1 MLGPRTLL
9 IFLSKDYLIN
19 IKQVNLNP
27 GGADMKTAIKETLS
41 TQLIKKQRL
50 DREFAWISRE
60 FKDFHTLSDVEI
72 YNAERYAALHLGYS
86 F

>member
-1 MLGPRTLL
+1 
-9 IFLSKDYLIN
+9 
-19 IKQVNLNP
+19 
-27 GGADMKTAIKETLS
+27 MKTLTNETLA

-72 YNAERYAALHLGYS
+72 YNTELYAALYLGYV

>member
-1 MLGPRTLL
+1 
-9 IFLSKDYLIN
+9 
-19 IKQVNLNP
+19 
-27 GGADMKTAIKETLS
+27 MKTAIKETLS

-50 DREFAWISRE
+50 DREFSWISRE

-72 YNAERYAALHLGYS
+72 YNAESYAALHLGYH

>member
-1 MLGPRTLL
+1 
-9 IFLSKDYLIN
+9 
-19 IKQVNLNP
+19 
-27 GGADMKTAIKETLS
+27 MKTAIKETLS

-60 FKDFHTLSDVEI
+60 FRDFHTLSDLEL
-72 YNAERYAALHLGYS
+72 YNTERYAALHLGYV

>member
-1 MLGPRTLL
+1 
-9 IFLSKDYLIN
+9 
-19 IKQVNLNP
+19 
-27 GGADMKTAIKETLS
+27 MKTLTKETLA

-60 FKDFHTLSDVEI
+60 FRDFHTLSDLDL
-72 YNAERYAALHLGYS
+72 YNTERYAALCLGYI